1 MQKIEGKQIYLRP
14 ITMEDTARDS
24 FVAESGS
31 RPA

>member
-14 ITMEDTARDS
+14 IHDGGHGPDC